1 MAYKQQKVMEII
13 ADALFDSYRGYNEE
27 TISWMRSQSQYQREA
42 QAKRVL
48 DALDMRDYKVVKK

>member
-1 MAYKQQKVMEII
+1 MAYKHQKVMEII
-13 ADALFDSYRGYNEE
+13 ADALIDSYRGYNEE